1 MTERIPDFDRD
12 APASRTFAMPKDLNG
27 NGDVFGGWVMSQM
40 DLAGAAPAVRLAR
53 GPVATV
59 GVEAMKFHRPV
70 SVGDEVN
77 CYTEVERIGRT
88 SIRIRIDVWV
98 RKVDGTAYKVTEG
111 VFTYV
116 ALDKDGKPR
125 PVVPP
130 VETAV

>member
-1 MTERIPDFDRD
+1 MSDKIPDFERD
-12 APASRTFAMPKDLNG
+12 APTSRTFAMPKDLNG

-40 DLAGAAPAVRLAR
+40 DLAGAAPANRLAR

-88 SIRIRIDVWV
+88 SIRVRIDVWV
-98 RKVDGTAYKVTEG
+98 RKIDGTAYKVTEG

-116 ALDKDGKPR
+116 AIDKDGRPR
-125 PVVPP
+125 PVVPQAQT
-130 VETAV
+130 V